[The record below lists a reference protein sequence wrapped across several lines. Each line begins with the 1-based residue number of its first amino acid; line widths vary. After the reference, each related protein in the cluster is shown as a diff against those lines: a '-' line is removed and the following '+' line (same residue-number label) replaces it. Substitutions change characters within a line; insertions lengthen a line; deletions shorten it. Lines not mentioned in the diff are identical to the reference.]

1 MASMCR
7 RATSMAGKPAV
18 ASSNITA
25 RSVPASR
32 IASTPSRRCQLGGDA
47 AQARSVGGV
56 GRLAVEDALI
66 GLADE
71 GDLVGPGLHDLD
83 AGELA
88 PQRAFHGEG
97 RAE

>member
-18 ASSNITA
+18 VSSNITA

-32 IASTPSRRCQLGGDA
+32 IGLDAVAALQLGGDA
-47 AQARSVGGV
+47 AQARGVGGV
-56 GRLAVEDALI
+56 GRLAVEEALI

-71 GDLVGPGLHDLD
+71 GDLVGLGPHDLD

-88 PQRAFHGEG
+88 PQAAFHGEG